1 MVLLGSF
8 RKETFLRS
16 DEFVSAVLKLQPRLA
31 AFDCDGTLWSG
42 DAGESFFDWELA
54 RNAFLPKEMAD
65 AIRSRYRAYK
75 DGKVD
80 ETTMCGEMVTMH
92 QAMADSALRQ
102 AAEEFFPRIA
112 SNIFSEMQ
120 ELVARLLAAG
130 CEIWAVSSSNQW
142 VIAEGMRHFGIP
154 PNRILTAEVE
164 IVDGVITNHL
174 LRVPSGPGKVLALR
188 EVANKAVDAA
198 FGNSRW
204 DTEMLEM
211 AADAFAV
218 NPNPD
223 LRVIAQQRGW
233 TIYVPAGMQP
243 KT

>member
-8 RKETFLRS
+8 RKDRVLRS
-16 DEFVSAVLKLQPRLA
+16 NEFVSAVLKLQPRVA

-54 RNAFLPKEMAD
+54 RNAFLPKDVSD
-65 AIRSRYRAYK
+65 AIRSRHRAYK
-75 DGKVD
+75 EGKVD
-80 ETTMCGEMVTMH
+80 ETTMCGEMVAMH
-92 QAMADSALRQ
+92 HGMADSALRQ

-112 SNIFSEMQ
+112 SNIFPEMQ
-120 ELVARLLAAG
+120 ELVARLHDAG

-142 VIAEGMRHFGIP
+142 VIAEGMRLFGIP
-154 PNRILTAEVE
+154 ANRILSAEVE
-164 IVDGVITNHL
+164 IVDGVITNYL

-188 EVANKAVDAA
+188 EVAKKQVDAA

-204 DTEMLEM
+204 DAEMLEM
-211 AADAFAV
+211 ATHAFAV

-223 LRVIAQQRGW
+223 LRLMAQQQGW

-243 KT
+243 KE